1 MIGILISFLLQFL
14 LLSLSLLDVGL
25 DVKVGKE
32 NKEQSAVEENHV
44 AEYFREIT
52 LDEERKAGVN
62 EEGHKL
68 THLQL
73 CQISETTE
81 ITSLYLK
88 MRDHVNMRFS
98 WYYLT
103 ISKSSHAILS

>member
-62 EEGHKL
+62 EEGHEL
-68 THLQL
+68 PHLQP
-73 CQISETTE
+73 CQISEKNT
-81 ITSLYLK
+81 INSMNCTS
-88 MRDHVNMRFS
+88 R
-98 WYYLT
+98 T
-103 ISKSSHAILS
+103 IRMSINA